1 MFDSRLKKLRKVA
14 GYTQA
19 EFAKKIGVATSTV
32 GMWESGSRR
41 PDYDT
46 LKVVAEALGVS
57 MGYLLGEEELITPSS
72 IAQIPV
78 VASVRAGFDGG
89 IQEEHMGT
97 EPALGI
103 RNAEEFRYVR
113 VRGDSMLPQIEE
125 GDLALVHLQSDVES
139 GELAVVIVD
148 GEDAMIKKVVK
159 EKEGYISL
167 VSINP
172 NYPPRK
178 ISGEQLERIIVYG
191 KVYGITRSFL

>member
-1 MFDSRLKKLRKVA
+1 MFDSMLKKLRKSS

-19 EFAKKIGVATSTV
+19 QLAKKIGVATSTV

-46 LKVVAEALGVS
+46 LKVIAKALGVS
-57 MGYLLGEEELITPSS
+57 MGYLLGEENAPSS
-72 IAQIPV
+72 ATLIPV

-89 IQEEHMGT
+89 ILEEHLGL
-97 EPALGI
+97 EPAFGI
-103 RNAEEFRYVR
+103 ANAEEYRYVR
-113 VRGDSMLPQIEE
+113 VQGDSMLPQIEE

-139 GELAVVIVD
+139 GDLAVVIVN

-159 EKEGYISL
+159 ESQGGIAL

-172 NYPPRK
+172 NYPPRRF
-178 ISGEQLERIIVYG
+178 SGESLAQLVIYG
-191 KVYGITRSFL
+191 KIHGITRSFL